1 MKLTAPFLVLAA
13 VLVATPLWGESVL
26 SHEEVID
33 IAWDSDIKPALLQR
47 FPQATA
53 KELKEAH
60 AFAYGGS
67 VVQDVGYYPI
77 SNHKF
82 TDLLHYVR
90 TGDFVASMLRDARDI
105 DEYAFALG
113 VLSHYVTD
121 CWGHH
126 AINES
131 VPIEYPN
138 LRAKYGP
145 VVTYEDDREAHL
157 RTEFSFDVLQVAK
170 NRYSFQQYHDFIGF
184 QVSEELLERAFAD
197 TYGVSLDD
205 MLHFDDL
212 TLGTFRF
219 AVSKII
225 PEVTQIAIAT
235 RKPAE
240 VKERS
245 DQAKK
250 EFVYRISRADYEK
263 EFGNRYRRP
272 GIFARVLGFF
282 LRLVPF
288 GPAKVLGYRNPT
300 PQTEDMFFRSMDRVF
315 VQYHEFV
322 RQVNA
327 GDLRFPNL
335 NLDTGVLTRP
345 GEYAL
350 ADRTYMQ
357 LVHRLA
363 HNHFAHV
370 TPVLK
375 ADILQFFDNG
385 IQPIPSIKPKDWQK
399 TQAAL
404 AELKAATVAPA
415 PPNGGGR

>member
-1 MKLTAPFLVLAA
+1 MKLPCLLLLAVLAA
-13 VLVATPLWGESVL
+13 TPLLGESVL

-47 FPQATA
+47 FPQATP

-67 VVQDVGYYPI
+67 VVEDVGYYPF

-90 TGDFVASMLRDARDI
+90 TGDFVASILRDARDL

-126 AINES
+126 AINEA

-145 VVTYEDDREAHL
+145 VVTYEKDHEAHL
-157 RTEFSFDVLQVAK
+157 RTEFSFDVLQVSK

-184 QVSEELLERAFAD
+184 QVSEELLERAFQD
-197 TYGVSLDD
+197 TYGISMDD
-205 MLHFDDL
+205 VLHYDDL

-219 AVSKII
+219 TVSKII
-225 PEVTQIAIAT
+225 PEITQVAIAT

-240 VKERS
+240 VKERP
-245 DQAKK
+245 DKAKQQ
-250 EFVYRISRADYEK
+250 FVYHISRADYEK
-263 EFGNRYRRP
+263 EFGPKYRRP
-272 GIFARVLGFF
+272 GVFARILGFF

-288 GPAKVLGYRNPT
+288 GPARVLGYRNPT
-300 PQTEDMFFRSMDRVF
+300 PQTEDLFFRSMDRVI
-315 VQYHEFV
+315 VQYHESV

-350 ADRTYMQ
+350 ADTTYMQ

-370 TPVLK
+370 TPSLK
-375 ADILQFFDNG
+375 ADILQFFDSG
-385 IQPIPSIKPKDWQK
+385 IQPVPSIKPKDWLK

-404 AELKAATVAPA
+404 AALKATAPA
-415 PPNGGGR
+415 PPQGASF